1 MDLMIQ
7 VISGIHSR
15 RRLVSPKGDAT
26 RPTTSQMRQAVFNIC
41 QNQVEGS
48 CFLDICAGSGS
59 MGIEALSRGAKE
71 ATFIDD
77 SHFAIEAIRQ
87 NIKALHLEDCSFV
100 IAGDAM
106 AALKKLEKQQK
117 VFDLCYFDPPYSQ
130 KKEHSTFSEA
140 VLLFLDKSSLLAP
153 EANLYMEES
162 AHFAIEQLPLKSL
175 TLKNKRRFGNS
186 NLYCF
191 TTLSL

>member
-1 MDLMIQ
+1 
-7 VISGIHSR
+7 
-15 RRLVSPKGDAT
+15 
-26 RPTTSQMRQAVFNIC
+26 
-41 QNQVEGS
+41 
-48 CFLDICAGSGS
+48 
-59 MGIEALSRGAKE
+59 MGIEALSRGSKH

-77 SHFAIEAIRQ
+77 NHFAIEAIRQ
-87 NIKALHLEDCSFV
+87 NIKSLELQDFSDV
-100 IAGDAM
+100 IAGDAI

-140 VLLFLDKSSLLAP
+140 VLLFLDTSSLLAP
-153 EANLYMEES
+153 EACLYMEES
-162 AHFAIEQLPLKSL
+162 AHFAPEQIPLKTL

-191 TTLSL
+191 TSQSP

>member
-1 MDLMIQ
+1 MIQ

-15 RRLVSPKGDAT
+15 RRLTLPKGDAT

-41 QNQVEGS
+41 QNEVEGS
-48 CFLDICAGSGS
+48 RFLDICAGSGS
-59 MGIEALSRGAKE
+59 MGIEALSRGAKH

-87 NIKALHLEDCSFV
+87 NIRSLALESCSDV
-100 IAGDAM
+100 IVGDAI
-106 AALKKLEKQQK
+106 AALKKLEKQGQ

-140 VLLFLDKSSLLAP
+140 VLLFLDTSRLFAP
-153 EANLYMEES
+153 EAYLYMEES
-162 AHFAIEQLPLKSL
+162 AHFAPEQIPLQSL
-175 TLKNKRRFGNS
+175 KLKNKRRFGNS

-191 TTLSL
+191 IHTS